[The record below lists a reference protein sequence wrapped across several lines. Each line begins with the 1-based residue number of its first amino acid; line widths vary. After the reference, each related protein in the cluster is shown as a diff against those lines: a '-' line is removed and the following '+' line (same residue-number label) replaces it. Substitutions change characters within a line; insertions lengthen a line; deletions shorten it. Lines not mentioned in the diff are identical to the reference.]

1 MAKTIKF
8 NLILDG
14 NPVRDIDDLRDNFS
28 IEDILEVYRNGLL
41 QRWLNVRGYH
51 DYLKKVDEINSDSVK
66 NIIKELIKIFNIE
79 VDDKNIEEGI
89 AILDYIYERKL
100 KLDGYVKNNFEVKK
114 IISDYHSGYYSIIK
128 DIFENKDNM
137 PRIKADIKEIEK
149 NYMELFNINF
159 RDLYNKFI
167 TNAPL
172 AIFAI
177 IMNEK
182 MRGYFIK
189 DDKSSNDTI
198 NIYNKILS
206 FIEYTD
212 NLKQKL
218 GKELKVFKGTTED
231 YWKDIEP
238 KNRKMLIIDMEFGN
252 YIRNSGAFGEE
263 FSAYDINGKFMILD
277 GIDYKSKDAND
288 ELLYMEV

>member
-1 MAKTIKF
+1 M
-8 NLILDG
+8 
-14 NPVRDIDDLRDNFS
+14 
-28 IEDILEVYRNGLL
+28 

-79 VDDKNIEEGI
+79 VEDKNIEEGI

-206 FIEYTD
+206 FIERY
-212 NLKQKL
+212 
-218 GKELKVFKGTTED
+218 
-231 YWKDIEP
+231 
-238 KNRKMLIIDMEFGN
+238 R
-252 YIRNSGAFGEE
+252 
-263 FSAYDINGKFMILD
+263 
-277 GIDYKSKDAND
+277 
-288 ELLYMEV
+288 